1 MLIEFLFV
9 LVQFS
14 GTFTKL
20 WNITG
25 THISSGRRDSA
36 VESYAQGSMIPGAN
50 YSAQDDHSGV
60 QVAGM

>member
-1 MLIEFLFV
+1 MFNSFSALQFPV
-9 LVQFS
+9 LES
-14 GTFTKL
+14 L

-25 THISSGRRDSA
+25 THIGGGRKDSA
-36 VESYAQGSMIPGAN
+36 SDSYAQGSMIPGAN

>member
-1 MLIEFLFV
+1 MFHDIDVSCLQAPV
-9 LVQFS
+9 LES
-14 GTFTKL
+14 L